1 MIKCHRKMNHDSSE
15 TESLLSND
23 ASINQTNQQSN
34 DLNNSFSQQFLD
46 NSVQQTSFLFNR
58 NIRVPNQ
65 ANSLSMNQV
74 SLSLNINK

>member
-1 MIKCHRKMNHDSSE
+1 MNHDSSE